1 MKITLFLCTIFLLGA
16 VGSGA
21 RSQSL
26 SGVRIGEDI
35 GVTSRLGA
43 APSAQKHIGPFTLS
57 KWILEDGNELS
68 ITSST
73 ASGKIVYIE
82 TDWGGKQIGT
92 ASDFSLFYYGKT
104 TLAEIRSQFG
114 NNGFSFN
121 GGAPQSGPNNSII
134 NMNSYEIANTD
145 GVIVT
150 FVTKLDAKDVKELAK
165 RGPEFSSHLSR
176 LVTIILGDAKY
187 LRTIWGATLVFDPD
201 YERIVWK

>member
-1 MKITLFLCTIFLLGA
+1 MKTTLFLCTIFLLGA
-16 VGSGA
+16 IGSGA
-21 RSQSL
+21 HSQSL
-26 SGVRIGEDI
+26 SGIRIGEDI
-35 GVTSRLGA
+35 SATSRLGA
-43 APSAQKHIGPFTLS
+43 PPSARKQIGPFTLS

-68 ITSST
+68 VTSST

-82 TDWGGKQIGT
+82 TDWGGTQTGT
-92 ASDFSLFYYGKT
+92 TSDFSLFSYGRT

-121 GGAPQSGPNNSII
+121 GGAPRGGPNNSII
-134 NMNSYEIANTD
+134 NMNSYEIANND

-150 FVTKLDAKDVKELAK
+150 FVTKIDGKDVKEMVK
-165 RGPEFSSHLSR
+165 RGPEFSSHLSK

-187 LRTIWGATLVFDPD
+187 LRSIWGPNLVFDPD